1 MKCSGE
7 MRDLF
12 MPWAGLIAGTVGAG
26 LAHQFG
32 AEGSFDNC
40 SRFAPVPLLIV
51 SAICLLIVAVGG
63 LESWHVVRG
72 DSETPARK
80 VVAIISVGSVAL
92 FVLAILLPMVA
103 AVVIPPCFQ

>member
-1 MKCSGE
+1 MKRTEE

-12 MPWAGLIAGTVGAG
+12 MPWAGLVAGTIGAG
-26 LAHQFG
+26 FAHQFG

-40 SRFAPVPLLIV
+40 SAYSPVPLLIV
-51 SAICLLIVAVGG
+51 SALCLLLVAVGG
-63 LESWHVVRG
+63 LASWRVMRA

-92 FVLAILLPMVA
+92 YVLAILLPMVA
-103 AVVIPPCFQ
+103 SLVIPPCFQ